1 MQTANEHVARTHVMM
16 RRHVQIRQVRLR
28 GRRFRQCGKV
38 AEDCVGTALGTER
51 LKPEGMGKPLKEF
64 IATVMVHDRLRDNR
78 AKARHP
84 YGKPCRH
91 ASAMQRKIGAATSPS
106 HHAPQEGT

>member
-1 MQTANEHVARTHVMM
+1 MLAAPAANVNSKLVLQ
-16 RRHVQIRQVRLR
+16 RH
-28 GRRFRQCGKV
+28 
-38 AEDCVGTALGTER
+38 ETALQSADNARRDAGGMPVHPHDGTER